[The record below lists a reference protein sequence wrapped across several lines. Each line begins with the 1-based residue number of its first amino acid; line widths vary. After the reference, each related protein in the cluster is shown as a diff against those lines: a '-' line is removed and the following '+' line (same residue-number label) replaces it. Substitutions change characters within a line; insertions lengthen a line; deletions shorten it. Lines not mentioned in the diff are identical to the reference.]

1 MIIPLCKDCRFYDK
15 SRNGASY
22 DKCLFNP
29 QTEPVRGE
37 LIIRYCDMERVM
49 THDDHC
55 GKSAVNFISLKG
67 K

>member
-1 MIIPLCKDCRFYDK
+1 MITPLCKDCQHYNK
-15 SRNGASY
+15 SSNGVHY

-29 QTEPVRGE
+29 TTEPIRGE
-37 LIIRYCDMERVM
+37 LIVKYCDMERVM

-55 GKSAVNFISLKG
+55 GSSAVNFLPRKG